1 MRHHSAH
8 VRNIAQMKRRKERGK
23 RRPTISDL
31 RKKMRDTMDV
41 TTDSIDNLFDDENE
55 DDDEEYEDR
64 EYQSFNPLSTGESNF
79 FPSSSSN
86 TPQQIIRSSQ
96 GSSSEQKITSISV
109 SSVGLGSKSSRSSSV
124 RSRGYK
130 PKTLAQYRKYKKSL
144 SSEPL
149 GKLQPDLNRP
159 ELLRK
164 RAKKERVR
172 AFSERLR
179 QVNTSTLRSR
189 RTETEQKRQQKS
201 REEEERKQPSARE
214 RALEFAKTIPK
225 PKMRPS
231 VPDATSYD
239 DISDDTSSLAA
250 PAPSRLDILRARH
263 RELQAK
269 VDFARNSIGL

>member
-1 MRHHSAH
+1 
-8 VRNIAQMKRRKERGK
+8 
-23 RRPTISDL
+23 
-31 RKKMRDTMDV
+31 MRDTMDV

-55 DDDEEYEDR
+55 DDEEYEDQ

-86 TPQQIIRSSQ
+86 TPQQIIRSSSSQ
-96 GSSSEQKITSISV
+96 RSSSEQKITSINV
-109 SSVGLGSKSSRSSSV
+109 SSVGLGSKSSISSSI

-201 REEEERKQPSARE
+201 REEEELKQPSARE

-225 PKMRPS
+225 PKIRRS
-231 VPDATSYD
+231 VSDATSYD
-239 DISDDTSSLAA
+239 DIAEEDDEISSLTA
-250 PAPSRLDILRARH
+250 PVPSRLDILRARH